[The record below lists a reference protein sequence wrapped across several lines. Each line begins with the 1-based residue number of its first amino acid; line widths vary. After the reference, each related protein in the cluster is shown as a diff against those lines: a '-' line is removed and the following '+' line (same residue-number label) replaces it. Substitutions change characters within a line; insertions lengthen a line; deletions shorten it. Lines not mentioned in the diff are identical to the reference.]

1 MREHLRLLIV
11 TVLGPG
17 RREKLLVSYRSL
29 AHAGPHFDSAV
40 SEHNCPETLV
50 GKCKRCGQ
58 PLPTAS
64 PVMIP
69 LRPELIEFMSTESL
83 GRFTRCSKTLSTH
96 LREMNAWRLLAA
108 VQCPPRLVWRKHSLI
123 QCPPSTTHVALE
135 EDAISRVRSQVLRR
149 RLAAKLSCSAPYL
162 PRHVINQSTNK
173 FTDFTYFL
181 RLEEDGHLICE
192 IDLHACPSCC
202 ESHPS
207 SGGGYLEL
215 CVSEPLLARMD
226 SWEGMGEYLSKVP
239 VDDNHDDSFIESL
252 KISIVAVREADSA
265 MIALGCFTFDEA
277 VGTVE
282 EARQPYFFNSQSR
295 LCSLRASAASEFHY
309 KPSLLLELMHDSDG
323 GGHLSR
329 IKLYMAQY
337 RNYSYVDDISVHDFQ
352 LLLTHLAGVHHL
364 GREALRM
371 RLLRRA
377 RSQAPRLFPGDLERE
392 SLAGSDG
399 SRSE

>member
-1 MREHLRLLIV
+1 
-11 TVLGPG
+11 
-17 RREKLLVSYRSL
+17 
-29 AHAGPHFDSAV
+29 
-40 SEHNCPETLV
+40 
-50 GKCKRCGQ
+50 
-58 PLPTAS
+58 
-64 PVMIP
+64 MIP
-69 LRPELIEFMSTESL
+69 LRPELVEFISAESL
-83 GRFTRCSKTLSTH
+83 GRFASTSKAQRTEA
-96 LREMNAWRLLAA
+96 REMNAWRLLAG
-108 VQCPPRLVWRKHSLI
+108 VQCPPR
-123 QCPPSTTHVALE
+123 TTSDALE
-135 EDAISRVRSQVLRR
+135 QDAISRVRSQALRR
-149 RLAAKLSCSAPYL
+149 RLAADLSRSAPNP
-162 PRHVINQSTNK
+162 PRLEERDQISNK

-181 RLEEDGHLICE
+181 RLEEDGHLIWE
-192 IDLHACPSCC
+192 GDLHACPSCC
-202 ESHPS
+202 EGDSACR
-207 SGGGYLEL
+207 LEL

-226 SWEGMGEYLSKVP
+226 SWEGMVDYLSKIP

-364 GREALRM
+364 DREALRM
-371 RLLRRA
+371 LLLSRA
-377 RSQAPRLFPGDLERE
+377 RSHANRLIGMDPRGN
-392 SLAGSDG
+392 LAGSDG
-399 SRSE
+399 SRSEDE